1 MGSRSAPRIGFV
13 GSGVMA
19 GVMIDGLLTKGG
31 FPAERIWAAGPRRER
46 GALLAERYGVHTTAD
61 NLEAVAHADIV
72 VLSVKPQILAKVLRQ
87 LRGAIRPQHLVMSIV
102 AGARM
107 ARIGGAL
114 AHPAVV
120 RCMPNLPCQ
129 IHRGMT
135 IWTATPE
142 VSAASR
148 RRVRA
153 ILRTVGKEIYVPDE
167 IDVDRATAV
176 NGTGPA
182 IIALFVKALEDA
194 ANFIGES
201 RELARQSV
209 LQTILG
215 TAEMILASQRHV
227 AELIDGVTSPG
238 GTTSRALHVLQQ
250 GRFSAVLTDAI
261 EAAFRRTVELGNL
274 LDEQVEVV
282 DGRATAAGGGSA
294 AAGAGVPAAGAAG
307 GVEPAGS
314 AAGTRP
320 ARRAAAAQPPR
331 RTRKTSAPTTAGSSA
346 KS

>member
-1 MGSRSAPRIGFV
+1 MPPAKTAPRPRIAFI

-19 GVMIDGLLTKGG
+19 AVMIDGLLTKGG
-31 FPAERIWAAGPRRER
+31 LPADRIWAAGPRRER
-46 GALLAERYGVHTTAD
+46 GAQLAARYGIHTTTD
-61 NLEAVAHADIV
+61 NLAAVAQADIV
-72 VLSVKPQILAKVLRQ
+72 VLSVKPQTLAKVLGQ
-87 LRGAIRPQHLVMSIV
+87 LRGSIRAEHLVMSIV

-114 AHPAVV
+114 GHPAVV

-135 IWTATPE
+135 IWSATPE

-148 RRVRA
+148 HSVRA
-153 ILRTVGKEIYVPDE
+153 ILQTVGKEIYVPDE
-167 IDVDRATAV
+167 VDVDRATAV

-182 IIALFVKALEDA
+182 IIAHFVKALEDA

-201 RELARQSV
+201 RELARHSV
-209 LQTILG
+209 LETILG
-215 TAEMILASQRHV
+215 TAEMIQSSERHV

-274 LDEQVEVV
+274 LDEQMEA
-282 DGRATAAGGGSA
+282 GKEGAAAATAAAEG
-294 AAGAGVPAAGAAG
+294 
-307 GVEPAGS
+307 EPS
-314 AAGTRP
+314 
-320 ARRAAAAQPPR
+320 ARRAGRPPRRAQAPR
-331 RTRKTSAPTTAGSSA
+331 RTRKTSSPTTAGSSA